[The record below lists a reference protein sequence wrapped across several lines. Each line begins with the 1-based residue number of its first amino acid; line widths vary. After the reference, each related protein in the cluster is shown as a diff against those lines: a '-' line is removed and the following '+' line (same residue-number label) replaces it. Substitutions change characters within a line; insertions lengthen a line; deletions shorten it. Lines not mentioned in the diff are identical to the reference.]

1 MNKTVLILFAACV
14 GMSLLSLHLVKQMRA
29 EQATVAELQ
38 ARIAKMES
46 EREQSPPASA
56 QVVTPAPTATWQIE
70 PMTPPS
76 PPPQN
81 KQTPKAP
88 AGQLTPA
95 PPEGIYANGPSREER
110 MRMIREAHER
120 QRQLMQDPDYREA
133 MRVQQRSNMGR
144 QYPGLAQEL
153 GLTMEQT
160 DQLFDLLVEQQMR
173 GSEQTEFWDPEALDP
188 ASMQQRQEK
197 MQQQWMETQKRNEA
211 ELVAQLGPEKLQS
224 WKDYQ
229 STLGARHQAEQL
241 RNTLAGRGVPLGED
255 ASRAVVKA
263 YAEAQKAEMQEYA
276 NMARANAGPSSTGRV
291 AMLGTALRGFG
302 TGSSAEMYE
311 RHIENTKKR
320 NQRVLDALSP
330 FLTYEQRE
338 ALQKEQ
344 ESELKM
350 QEAQMR
356 MMRAQS
362 NVDGNSGG
370 WRSNSVQ
377 GIIVPYQ

>member
-14 GMSLLSLHLVKQMRA
+14 GLSLLSLHLVKQMRA
-29 EQATVAELQ
+29 GQATVAELQ

-46 EREQSPPASA
+46 EREQSPPA
-56 QVVTPAPTATWQIE
+56 QVVTPAPTATWHIE
-70 PMTPPS
+70 PVAPPS

-81 KQTPKAP
+81 KQTPKVA
-88 AGQLTPA
+88 AGQVTPA
-95 PPEGIYANGPSREER
+95 PPEGISANGPSREER
-110 MRMIREAHER
+110 MRMFREAHER
-120 QRQLMQDPDYREA
+120 QRQLMQDPEYREA

-144 QYPGLAQEL
+144 QYPGLSREL
-153 GLTMEQT
+153 GLTTEQT

-173 GSEQTEFWDPEALDP
+173 GSEQTEFWDPESLDP

-197 MQQQWMETQKRNEA
+197 MQQQWMETQKRNDA
-211 ELVAQLGPEKLQS
+211 ELVAQLGPEKLQA

-241 RNTLAGRGVPLGED
+241 RNTLAGRGVPLSED

-263 YAEAQKAEMQEYA
+263 YAEAQKVEMQEYA
-276 NMARANAGPSSTGRV
+276 NMARANAGASSTGRV
-291 AMLGTALRGFG
+291 AALGTALRGFG
-302 TGSSAEMYE
+302 PAGSAEMYE
-311 RHIENTKKR
+311 RQIENTKKR

-344 ESELKM
+344 EAELKM

-362 NVDGNSGG
+362 NVDGNSDG

-377 GIIVPYQ
+377 GILVPLQ